1 MPAIKKFNRNQLK
14 LKEFLTQIKIRI
26 NNKGSKLATPFNKII
41 YAGMHLIGKLFKWFQ
56 LYLSE
61 TQTNGVT
68 TTNQKVKYMFS
79 L

>member
-1 MPAIKKFNRNQLK
+1 MPAIKMFNRDQSK

-26 NNKGSKLATPFNKII
+26 NNKRLKLVTPFNKII
-41 YAGMHLIGKLFKWFQ
+41 YAGMHLIGKPLKWFQ

-68 TTNQKVKYMFS
+68 TTN
-79 L
+79 